1 MESETKKCAD
11 SAAAAAKRRAKVRSL
26 KKNLVS
32 YSFLLP
38 VIIGILVFTLY
49 PIVMSFLYAISNFNG
64 TKITRLGLFNFKS
77 IFTFGETAGWGTRVF
92 GSLRITFIY
101 VICNLTLSLGLS
113 YILALFLQRS
123 IKGIRLIR
131 VLCYL
136 PCLIPG
142 IAAGFIWT
150 DVFAA
155 NPSDPTMN
163 GLFNTWLM
171 KLGLEPLSFFSEAGS
186 SLPTL
191 IFTGLWGIGG
201 GMIMWLA
208 AFENISPDLY
218 EAARMDGA
226 GYFRQVFWIT
236 VPMST
241 PILFYNLV
249 TSMIGGLQ
257 IFGTYANY
265 GTGVDGEC
273 LNFIAIRIY
282 VTAFQDSFPGNYG
295 LACAMAWILFLIIGA
310 LTLIMFKLSGWIQ
323 YGEDS

>member
-1 MESETKKCAD
+1 MMLKTNKGAD
-11 SAAAAAKRRAKVRSL
+11 PAAIQAGRSARMRAL

-38 VIIGILVFTLY
+38 IIIVILVFTLY
-49 PIVMSFLYAISNFNG
+49 PICMSFLYSISNFNG
-64 TKITRLGLFNFKS
+64 TKITRLGLFNFQK
-77 IFTFGETAGWGTRVF
+77 IFDFGEFGWGNRVF
-92 GSLRITFIY
+92 YSLGITFLY
-101 VICNLTLSLGLS
+101 VICSLTLSLGLS
-113 YILALFLQRS
+113 YILALFLQRA
-123 IKGIRLIR
+123 IAGIRVIR

-150 DVFAA
+150 DAFSA
-155 NPSDPTMN
+155 NLADPSMN
-163 GLFNTWLM
+163 GLFNTWLIKM
-171 KLGLEPLSFFSEAGS
+171 GCQPLTFFTDAKT
-186 SLPTL
+186 SLATL

-208 AFENISPDLY
+208 AFGNISPDLY
-218 EAARMDGA
+218 EAAKIDGA
-226 GYFRQVFWIT
+226 GYFRRLFKIT

-265 GTGVDGEC
+265 GLGVNDS
-273 LNFIAIRIY
+273 LNFIAVRVY
-282 VTAFQDSFPGNYG
+282 YTAFQDSFPGNYG
-295 LACAMAWILFLIIGA
+295 LACAMAWILFFIIGA
-310 LTLIMFKLSGWIQ
+310 LTLVMFKTGGWIQ

>member
-1 MESETKKCAD
+1 MKLN
-11 SAAAAAKRRAKVRSL
+11 SAASADTAAALARKRSRMRVL

-49 PIVMSFLYAISNFNG
+49 PICMSFLYALSNFNG
-64 TKITRLGLFNFKS
+64 TKITQMGLFNFQK
-77 IFTFGETAGWGTRVF
+77 IFTFGVTGWGDRVF
-92 GSLRITFIY
+92 GSLGITFVY
-101 VICNLTLSLGLS
+101 VVCNLTLSLVLS
-113 YILALFLQRS
+113 YVLALFLQRA
-123 IKGIRLIR
+123 IAGMRIIR

-142 IAAGFIWT
+142 I
-150 DVFAA
+150 
-155 NPSDPTMN
+155 

-171 KLGLEPLSFFSEAGS
+171 KLGMEPLTFFTDAKTA
-186 SLPTL
+186 LPTL
-191 IFTGLWGIGG
+191 IVTGLWGVGG

-208 AFENISPDLY
+208 AFGNISPDLY
-218 EAARMDGA
+218 EAAKIDGA
-226 GYFRQVFWIT
+226 GYFRRLFAIT

-241 PILFYNLV
+241 PILFYNAV

-257 IFGTYANY
+257 VFGTYANY
-265 GTGVDGEC
+265 GTGVDDS

-295 LACAMAWILFLIIGA
+295 LACAMAWILFFIIGA
-310 LTLIMFKLSGWIQ
+310 LTLVMFKTGGWIQ

>member
-1 MESETKKCAD
+1 MKLN
-11 SAAAAAKRRAKVRSL
+11 SAASADTAAALARKRSRMRVL

-49 PIVMSFLYAISNFNG
+49 PICMSFLYALSNFNG
-64 TKITRLGLFNFKS
+64 TKITRMGLFNFQK
-77 IFTFGETAGWGTRVF
+77 IFTFGVTGWGDRVF
-92 GSLRITFIY
+92 GSLGITFVY
-101 VICNLTLSLGLS
+101 VVCNLTLSLVLS
-113 YILALFLQRS
+113 YVLALFLQRA
-123 IKGIRLIR
+123 IAGMRIIR

-150 DVFAA
+150 DAFAA
-155 NPSDPTMN
+155 NLADPTMN

-171 KLGLEPLSFFSEAGS
+171 KLGMEPLTFFTDAKT

-191 IFTGLWGIGG
+191 IVTGLWGVGG

-208 AFENISPDLY
+208 AFGNISPDLY
-218 EAARMDGA
+218 EAAKIDGA
-226 GYFRQVFWIT
+226 GYFKRLFAIT

-241 PILFYNLV
+241 PILFYNAV

-257 IFGTYANY
+257 VFGTYANY
-265 GTGVDGEC
+265 GTGVDDS
-273 LNFIAIRIY
+273 LNFIAIRIC

-295 LACAMAWILFLIIGA
+295 LACAMAWILFFIIGA
-310 LTLIMFKLSGWIQ
+310 LTLVMFKTGGWIQ

>member
-1 MESETKKCAD
+1 MKLN
-11 SAAAAAKRRAKVRSL
+11 SAASADTAAALARKRSRMRVL

-49 PIVMSFLYAISNFNG
+49 PICMSFLYALSNFNG
-64 TKITRLGLFNFKS
+64 TKITQMGLFNFQK
-77 IFTFGETAGWGTRVF
+77 IFTFGVTGWGDRVF
-92 GSLRITFIY
+92 GSLGITFVY
-101 VICNLTLSLGLS
+101 VVCNLTLSLVLS
-113 YILALFLQRS
+113 YVLALFLQRA
-123 IKGIRLIR
+123 IAGMRIIR

-150 DVFAA
+150 DAFAA
-155 NPSDPTMN
+155 NLADPTMN

-171 KLGLEPLSFFSEAGS
+171 KLGMEPLTFFTDAKTA
-186 SLPTL
+186 LPTL
-191 IFTGLWGIGG
+191 IVTGLWGVGG

-208 AFENISPDLY
+208 AFGNISPDLY
-218 EAARMDGA
+218 EAAKIDGA
-226 GYFRQVFWIT
+226 GYFRRLFAIT

-241 PILFYNLV
+241 PILFYNAV
-249 TSMIGGLQ
+249 TSMIGG
-257 IFGTYANY
+257 FGTYANY
-265 GTGVDGEC
+265 GTGVDDS

-295 LACAMAWILFLIIGA
+295 LACAMAWILFFIIGA
-310 LTLIMFKLSGWIQ
+310 LTLVMFKTGGWIQ